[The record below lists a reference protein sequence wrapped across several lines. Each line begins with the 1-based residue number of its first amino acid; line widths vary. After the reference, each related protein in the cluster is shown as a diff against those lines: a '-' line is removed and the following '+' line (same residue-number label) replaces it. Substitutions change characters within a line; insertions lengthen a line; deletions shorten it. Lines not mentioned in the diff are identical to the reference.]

1 MPFSCKDSLKSSRS
15 ASKRNSAADAY
26 NTGSRSN
33 GVISMYSSQ
42 HSQNSPSGPAS
53 ALCPNSG
60 LGAAH
65 AAGLLHKK
73 MSTASAPG
81 QFLLEAA
88 AARRGSLALASNGA
102 AFGANY
108 GPAMGDGAGAARH
121 NAGDAAKRPSESA
134 ITAMHPTI
142 ASIEIGGIEITIGDG
157 DAPEGQNRSQ
167 RDSRNSSGA
176 TTATNSTGY
185 WGSAQNNSVH
195 CGSSMNSCCNQQQV
209 SSPEDCSTF
218 ALRTQTITED
228 DGGLADI
235 DAAEPVDG
243 RLHMSHQGAHYDHIA
258 AYDSEADQRPRV
270 LSQNDGMI
278 SERQEQQQRVSPQ
291 PSPANRSNTEP
302 VTDPDQSA
310 SRATPS
316 ASGQRCPDEGTN
328 LPAQSQNT
336 QTSEYLPQ
344 CWSNA
349 GELRPASAHFSTSL
363 SCPSPVPG
371 APSASPS
378 HAAGGFSFCR
388 PTSPLLR
395 QNHSYCAGAPS
406 GPLIQQPAT
415 GQLPNQNLNASA
427 SHVNG
432 RIPASVSAL
441 HLQVQVQTASQC
453 HIAGGAPAS
462 GSGGGGK
469 QKRSENKAL
478 VTVAVILGCALG
490 LPYCSAVLHSCVPCV
505 RSPNLLVP
513 IAYCNRIPYSSQ
525 FALMSSNS
533 YVRTV

>member
-42 HSQNSPSGPAS
+42 HSQNSPSGHAA

-121 NAGDAAKRPSESA
+121 NAGDATKRPSESA

-258 AYDSEADQRPRV
+258 AYDSEADQKPRV

-278 SERQEQQQRVSPQ
+278 SERQEQQHVSLQ

-302 VTDPDQSA
+302 VADPDQSA
-310 SRATPS
+310 SRTAPP
-316 ASGQRCPDEGTN
+316 ASGQHCSEEETN
-328 LPAQSQNT
+328 LPTQSQNT

-371 APSASPS
+371 APPASPS

-415 GQLPNQNLNASA
+415 SQLPNQNLNASA

-462 GSGGGGK
+462 ASGGGGK

-490 LPYCSAVLHSCVPCV
+490 LPYCNAVLHSCVPCV
-505 RSPNLLVP
+505 PEPSL
-513 IAYCNRIPYSSQ
+513 AYCVLYIR
-525 FALMSSNS
+525 FESNS
-533 YVRTV
+533 VLLPICTYGFELVRTV